1 MDLEQLEADIYDL
14 FNTFILSNE
23 ERHTRV
29 QTNLNFLKMC
39 IYSHTYCV
47 CKDTHNVCIY
57 SVYMVHMKAR
67 GQHT

>member
-1 MDLEQLEADIYDL
+1 MITIRSGVVQVLTSPFAPL
-14 FNTFILSNE
+14 NNE
-23 ERHTRV
+23 YALYLVEG
-29 QTNLNFLKMC
+29 NLNFLKMC